1 MDKTYIA
8 TAGVAPDVARQTK
21 RIGEKLSQRWR
32 STISGEKDF
41 CLVCCS
47 RSETP
52 AVNRHSKT
60 PAKVEKYCDA
70 LEALNSV
77 VVACFGKELEPDFE
91 EKIGKFKQSYLELD
105 INVTSKAHILFAHT
119 PEFITGRSL
128 SIYAEQAGESSHAD
142 FDACWCKYKIRDV
155 SHPNVPKKLLQCV
168 NDYNGNHT

>member
-1 MDKTYIA
+1 ME
-8 TAGVAPDVARQTK
+8 VHN
-21 RIGEKLSQRWR
+21 QRR
-32 STISGEKDF
+32 KGL

-91 EKIGKFKQSYLELD
+91 DKIGKFKQSYLELD

-119 PEFITGRSL
+119 PEFIRLTGRSL

-142 FDACWCKYKIRDV
+142 FDACWCKYKSCDATH
-155 SHPNVPKKLLQCV
+155 SNESKK
-168 NDYNGNHT
+168 